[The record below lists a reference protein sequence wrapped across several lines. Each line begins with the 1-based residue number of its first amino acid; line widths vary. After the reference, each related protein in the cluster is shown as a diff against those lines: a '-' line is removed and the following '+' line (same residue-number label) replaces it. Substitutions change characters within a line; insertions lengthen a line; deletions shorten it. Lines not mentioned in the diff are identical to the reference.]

1 MAGNK
6 NKDSDSLVWETLW
19 VLPLVERDKGACAK
33 RDAGGR
39 GGKPEQAVA
48 TILLTG

>member
-6 NKDSDSLVWETLW
+6 NKDSDSLVWESQW
-19 VLPLVERDKGACAK
+19 VVPPVERDGGTCAEC
-33 RDAGGR
+33 DAVGR